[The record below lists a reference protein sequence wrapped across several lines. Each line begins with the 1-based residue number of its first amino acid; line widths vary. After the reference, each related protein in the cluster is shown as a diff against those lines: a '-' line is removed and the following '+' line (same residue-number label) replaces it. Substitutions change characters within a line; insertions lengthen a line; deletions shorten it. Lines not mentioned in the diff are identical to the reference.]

1 MEKDTLLRIK
11 KRLEELHTQWYIA
24 SIWKDK
30 RSRHRKI
37 CEASVAISN
46 YADTLP
52 PEILGLF
59 DIEVARGALIGV
71 GATFGVIQKQKK
83 VQAMDEEYEKGLDE
97 KINELSNK

>member
-52 PEILGLF
+52 PEILGIF
-59 DIEVARGALIGV
+59 DIEVARGALNAQFAGDDIGCCIDV
-71 GATFGVIQKQKK
+71 
-83 VQAMDEEYEKGLDE
+83 LDE